1 MYWNLLQTGSACRAT
16 RPSSGESTNQKIS
29 WVPERLMSSRTQPV
43 TPPAS
48 ARNALRVLP
57 GRGRVNIA
65 QQLAAELRHTIRGE
79 VRFDAGSRS
88 LYATDLSLYRHVP
101 IGVVI
106 PRDVEDVIQAVGA
119 CRKYEVPIL
128 GRGCGTS
135 LAGQCCNVAV
145 VLDFSK
151 YMNRILELDPAK
163 RIARVEPGVICDQ
176 LRGAAEQ
183 HHLTFAPD
191 PATHKYCTL
200 GGMIGNNSCGVHTVM
215 GGKTVDNVEELEI
228 LCYDGSR
235 MRVGRTSEEELQQI
249 TRAGGRRGEIYS
261 RLRNLRDRCAEQGRH
276 TYPQIPRRVSG
287 YNLDE
292 LLPERGFNVARA
304 LVGTESTCVMVLNAT
319 VRLVPSPPRRVL
331 LVISYPDI
339 FLAGDNVA
347 MIRSYGP
354 IGLEAVQQHVIENM
368 HRKGKPLPGAKLLP
382 AGDTWVLAEFGGQ
395 TEQDASEKAR
405 HAMERIDHELRGHL
419 DMKLVEDPHEQ
430 KSVWHIREVAIDASR
445 VPGVEDAFPAWEDAA
460 VPPEEVGNYLRE
472 FYEILKRHQYRF
484 TTFGHF
490 GDGCIHSRIT
500 VNVKTADGVK
510 DFRRFMNEA
519 ADLVVRYGGSLSG
532 EHGDGQLRAEL
543 LPKMYGTELIQAFR
557 EFKSIWDPNWR
568 MNPGKVV
575 DPYRLDENLRTGPD
589 YRPQRPHTHFHFP
602 EDHGSLAEATE
613 RCFGV
618 GRCRGLDGGTMCPSY
633 MVTREEG
640 YTTRGRAHLLFE
652 MLRGDSILD
661 GWRDD
666 HVKGALDLCLSCKGC
681 KGDCPV
687 SVDSAHYKAE
697 FLSHYW
703 EGRPRPRTAYALG
716 MVNVWMRAASLA
728 PGLANLIT
736 QTPLLRDLAKA
747 AAGIAPQRAIPAFA
761 PQSFRQWFRSRA
773 RENGRSKVILWPDT
787 FNNYFHPDIAQAA
800 VAVLD
805 AAGFDVALPQQ
816 NLCCGRPLYDFG
828 MLDRAERYLRQILAA
843 LRDDIAAGVPVI
855 VLEPSCAAV
864 FRDEMPNLLP
874 NDEDARRLSRQTLLL
889 GEFLEQR
896 APQFQPPKLN
906 RKALVHGHCH
916 QKAVLNTD
924 NEISTL
930 KKLGLD
936 CEVLESGCCGM
947 AGSFG
952 FEKEKYDVS
961 VACGERVLLPAV
973 READAKTLIIANGFS
988 CQEQIA
994 QFTER
999 RALHVAHVLYL
1010 ALDQSSGKEPDRHR
1024 YPETELLGTRENEV
1038 RSSKRHAA
1046 LTLAGSTALAAAIW
1060 FWRKRR
1066 AA

>member
-1 MYWNLLQTGSACRAT
+1 VLSPRRAD
-16 RPSSGESTNQKIS
+16 
-29 WVPERLMSSRTQPV
+29 
-43 TPPAS
+43 
-48 ARNALRVLP
+48 
-57 GRGRVNIA
+57 IA
-65 QQLAAELRHTIRGE
+65 DQLAKELRATIRGE
-79 VRFDAGSRS
+79 VRFDTGTRS
-88 LYATDLSLYRHVP
+88 LYATDLSLYRQVP

-106 PRDVEDVIQAVGA
+106 PRDVEDVIHTVDA
-119 CRKYEVPIL
+119 CRKYGAPIL

-145 VLDFSK
+145 ILDFSK
-151 YMNRILELDPAK
+151 YMNRILELDPEK
-163 RIARVEPGVICDQ
+163 RTARVEPGVICDQ
-176 LRGAAEQ
+176 LRDAAEK

-228 LCYDGSR
+228 LCYDGTR
-235 MRVGRTSEEELQQI
+235 MRVGRTSEDELQQI
-249 TRAGGRRGEIYS
+249 IREGGRRGEIYGK
-261 RLRNLRDRCAEQGRH
+261 LRVLRDRYAEQVRG
-276 TYPQIPRRVSG
+276 TYPKIPRRVSG

-292 LLPERGFNVARA
+292 LLPENGFNVARA
-304 LVGTESTCVMVLNAT
+304 LVGTESTCMLVLNAT
-319 VRLVPSPPRRVL
+319 VRLVPSPPKRVL
-331 LVISYPDI
+331 LVIGYPDI

-347 MIRSYGP
+347 TIRSYGP

-368 HRKGKPLPGAKLLP
+368 HRKGKPLPGANLLP
-382 AGDTWVLAEFGGQ
+382 DGDTWVLAEFGGE
-395 TEQDASEKAR
+395 TEQEAAEKAR
-405 HAMERIDHELRGHL
+405 QAMEKIERELKGHL
-419 DMKLVEDPHEQ
+419 KMKLVEDPREQ

-460 VPPEEVGNYLRE
+460 VAPKDVGNYLRE

-490 GDGCIHSRIT
+490 GDGCIHCRIA

-543 LPKMYGTELIQAFR
+543 LPKMYGPELIQAFR
-557 EFKSIWDPNWR
+557 EFKSIWDPDWR

-575 DPYRLDENLRTGPD
+575 DPYKLDENLRTGPD
-589 YRPQRPHTHFHFP
+589 YRPQQPLTHFHFP

-618 GRCRGLDGGTMCPSY
+618 GRCRGLNGGTMCPSF
-633 MVTREEG
+633 MVTREES

-652 MLRGDSILD
+652 MLRGDSILQ

-666 HVKGALDLCLSCKGC
+666 HVKEALDLCLSCKGC

-687 SVDSAHYKAE
+687 SVDIATYKAE

-703 EGRPRPRTAYALG
+703 EGRLRPRTAYALG
-716 MVNVWMRAASLA
+716 LVNVWLRAASLA
-728 PGLANLIT
+728 PGFANLIT
-736 QTPLLRDLAKA
+736 QTPGLRDLAKA
-747 AAGIAPQRAIPAFA
+747 AAGIAPQRTIPPLA
-761 PQSFRQWFRSRA
+761 PQSFRKWFGNNWAHSNGRMRG
-773 RENGRSKVILWPDT
+773 NGRSKVILWPDT

-800 VAVLD
+800 ATVLD
-805 AAGFDVALPQQ
+805 AAGFEVAIPRQ

-828 MLDRAERYLRQILAA
+828 MLDRAERYLRRTLAA
-843 LRDDIAAGVPVI
+843 LRDDIAAGVPVV

-864 FRDEMPNLLP
+864 FRDEMPNLLA
-874 NDEDARRLSRQTLLL
+874 NDEDAKRLSQQTFLL

-896 APQFQPPKLN
+896 APEFRPPKLN
-906 RKALVHGHCH
+906 RKAVVHAHCH
-916 QKAVLNTD
+916 QKAVLTPE

-930 KKLGLD
+930 KKIGLD
-936 CEVLESGCCGM
+936 CEVPESGCCGM

-952 FEKEKYDVS
+952 FEKDKYDVS

-973 READAKTLIIANGFS
+973 READADTLIIANGFS
-988 CQEQIA
+988 CQEQVA
-994 QFTER
+994 QMTER
-999 RALHVAHVLYL
+999 RALHLAQVLQM
-1010 ALDQSSGKEPDRHR
+1010 ALFQRSEKGPEKYQH
-1024 YPETELLGTRENEV
+1024 PETEVIRTREAEV
-1038 RSSKRHAA
+1038 RASV
-1046 LTLAGSTALAAAIW
+1046 
-1060 FWRKRR
+1060 RR
-1066 AA
+1066 AALMLIAGAVLGGAAWLWRNWGAT